1 MPRRKNKII
10 YLDTCVILDYLD
22 KEENSVVLMKSVKD
36 RKWEIR
42 TSTFGMVELAE
53 YRRNEIY
60 LWHKLSN
67 KKSLNTLMKAIR
79 NPQREKKLKDY
90 QFSELSDW
98 LANIH
103 TALPKFQSLDL
114 TSSEKPDVQ
123 SSWQLAYDLSIST
136 NLNAKDNV
144 HLATAISASLNKECD
159 FFITIDGNLYDEAK
173 RIVTEFKMKKK
184 LQIIK
189 PKEFIE
195 RYPPLKK

>member
-1 MPRRKNKII
+1 MSRRKNKVI
-10 YLDTCVILDYLD
+10 YLDTCVILNYLD

-36 RKWEIR
+36 RNWEIR

-67 KKSLNTLMKAIR
+67 KRSLNAIMKAIR
-79 NPQREKKLKDY
+79 NPRKEKKLKDY

-98 LANIH
+98 LANVQ

-114 TSSEKPDVQ
+114 TSSENQEVQ

-144 HLATAISASLNKECD
+144 HLATAISASLNGECD
-159 FFITIDGNLYDEAK
+159 FFITTDGNLYNEAK
-173 RIVTEFKMKKK
+173 RIIAEFKMGKK
-184 LQIIK
+184 LQIMK
-189 PKEFIE
+189 PKEFIKK
-195 RYPPLKK
+195 YPPLKK